1 MYGLFTLIIHYSVY
15 RYFPVSTELCIQHV
29 QFRKFH
35 REKLPDGPKN
45 NWPLCHKTLTRLILI
60 WVSLFTIHAVSKILR
75 FEMSLIA
82 KEAEDKSSKLNPYST
97 FTCEIYTFHL
107 KHYNILENLMNV
119 KFIPPS
125 VNISVHQ

>member
-107 KHYNILENLMNV
+107 
-119 KFIPPS
+119 
-125 VNISVHQ
+125 